1 MPNPFDLTVHDIQV
15 QDTTTFSRQGQVQTG
30 KRVTYYVGDH
40 GPFTLT
46 YDSKEQANTTRIKS
60 DIDAQVQ
67 QLKQLSEIA

>member
-1 MPNPFDLTVHDIQV
+1 MNPFDLSVHDINV
-15 QDTTTFSRQGQVQTG
+15 QDTTTFGRQGQVQTG
-30 KRVTYYVGDH
+30 KRVTYFIGDH

-46 YDSKEQANTTRIKS
+46 YTTKEEANTARIKS